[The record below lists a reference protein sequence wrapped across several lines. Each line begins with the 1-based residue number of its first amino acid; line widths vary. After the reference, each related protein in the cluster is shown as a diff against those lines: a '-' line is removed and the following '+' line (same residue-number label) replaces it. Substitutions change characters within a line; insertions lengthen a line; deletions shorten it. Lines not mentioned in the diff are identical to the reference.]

1 MTQETQNFDLFIGY
15 LGNGLTVADRQT
27 IVDGDYKRICH
38 IDEDRT
44 IRWAI
49 KNPSQDLVA
58 YITEVAQTP
67 YIRASCAQDYN
78 VFSS

>member
-58 YITEVAQTP
+58 YINKLAQTP
-67 YIRASCAQDYN
+67 YIRATCTQDYN